1 MSPSLPRPPPPQCK
15 VGRGDLSDAAN
26 ARPQCIGINIAKM
39 GGEGADM
46 VVFLSDPG
54 IKSPMRENIHTTDI
68 PVSIGASKRFILV
81 S

>member
-1 MSPSLPRPPPPQCK
+1 
-15 VGRGDLSDAAN
+15 
-26 ARPQCIGINIAKM
+26 M
-39 GGEGADM
+39 GGGGGADM

-68 PVSIGASKRFILV
+68 PVSIGASKGFILV